1 MDIPEE
7 ALPSQP
13 TQDGHHELK
22 KTEKKSQPESLS
34 SRHLFEA
41 DSNCNGKS
49 VHGQGK
55 SNAKDKKKVHIN
67 IYLSIFFLKDS
78 IFFLKYVK
86 FAMIYLRLRLGAEKT
101 V

>member
-7 ALPSQP
+7 ALPSEP

-22 KTEKKSQPESLS
+22 KTKKKSQPESLS
-34 SRHLFEA
+34 SRHLFEAEA

-55 SNAKDKKKVHIN
+55 SNGNDNKKIH
-67 IYLSIFFLKDS
+67 
-78 IFFLKYVK
+78 
-86 FAMIYLRLRLGAEKT
+86 LRSK
-101 V
+101 